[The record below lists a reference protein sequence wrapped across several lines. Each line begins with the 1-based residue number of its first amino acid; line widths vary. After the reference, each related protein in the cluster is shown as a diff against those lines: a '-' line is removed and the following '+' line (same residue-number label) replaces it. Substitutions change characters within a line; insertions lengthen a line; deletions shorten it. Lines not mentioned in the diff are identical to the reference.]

1 MLRICYNYTLTKTEM
16 ENKMRVSDRTTNLLK
31 NYANINQSLEF
42 RAGKVLRTV
51 SPLNTILA
59 SVEIEEDFPQTFPI
73 YELSRFLGTLDL
85 FNNPELDFTDNG
97 VSITDDKHKA
107 TYRYCGSS
115 SMFQTPPEKD
125 ITFPDAEVNF
135 ELSQDQF
142 RKTIN
147 AANTLG
153 LPEVIV
159 EGNGSDI
166 QLVVSD
172 TGNVSSDIFSTKVG
186 TTDKTFRMIFKTE
199 NLNKIMEGTYNVS
212 LSSKRI
218 SHFKREGDSLQYW
231 IALEQN
237 STYEE

>member
-1 MLRICYNYTLTKTEM
+1 MK
-16 ENKMRVSDRTTNLLK
+16 VSERTINLLK
-31 NYANINQSLEF
+31 NYANINQSIEF
-42 RAGKVLRTV
+42 REGNVLKTV

-59 SVEIEEDFPQTFPI
+59 SVEVEEVFSKTFPI

-97 VSITDDKHKA
+97 VSITDDKHEA

-115 SMFQTPPEKD
+115 SMFQTPPDKD
-125 ITFPDAEVNF
+125 ITFPDAEINF
-135 ELSQDQF
+135 DLSQEQF
-142 RKTIN
+142 KKTIN

-153 LPEVIV
+153 LPEVVV
-159 EGNGSDI
+159 EGDGTEI
-166 QLVVSD
+166 RLLVSD
-172 TGNVSSDIFSTKVG
+172 TGNVSSDNFSTKVG
-186 TTDKTFRMIFKTE
+186 STDKTFHMIFKTE
-199 NLNKIMEGTYNVS
+199 NFSTIAEGAYNIS

-237 STYEE
+237 STFEE

>member
-1 MLRICYNYTLTKTEM
+1 MKVSEKTI
-16 ENKMRVSDRTTNLLK
+16 NLLR
-31 NYANINQSLEF
+31 NYANINQSIEF
-42 RAGKVLRTV
+42 REGNVLKTV

-59 SVEIEEDFPQTFPI
+59 SVEVEEQFTRTFPI
-73 YELSRFLGTLDL
+73 YELNRFLGTLAL
-85 FNNPELDFTDNG
+85 FQNPELDFTDNG
-97 VSITDDKHKA
+97 VIISDENHEA

-115 SMFQTPPEKD
+115 SMFQTPPEKN
-125 ITFPDAEVNF
+125 ITFPDAEVSF

-142 RKTIN
+142 KKTIN

-153 LPEVIV
+153 LPEVVV

-172 TGNVSSDIFSTKVG
+172 TGNASSDIFSTKVG
-186 TTDKTFRMIFKTE
+186 TSDKTFRMIFKTE
-199 NLNKIMEGTYNVS
+199 NLNKIMEGTYDVS

-218 SHFKREGDSLQYW
+218 SHFTRKGDSLQYW

-237 STYEE
+237 STFEE

>member
-1 MLRICYNYTLTKTEM
+1 MKVSEKTI
-16 ENKMRVSDRTTNLLK
+16 NLLR
-31 NYANINQSLEF
+31 NYANINQSIEF
-42 RAGKVLRTV
+42 REGKILKTV

-59 SVEIEEDFPQTFPI
+59 SVEIEEEFPRTFPI
-73 YELSRFLGTLDL
+73 YELNRFLGTLAL
-85 FNNPELDFTDNG
+85 FQNPELDFTDNG
-97 VSITDDKHKA
+97 VDISDDNHEA

-115 SMFQTPPEKD
+115 SMFQTPPEKN

-135 ELSQDQF
+135 ELSLEQF
-142 RKTIN
+142 KKTIN

-153 LPEVIV
+153 LPEVVV
-159 EGNGSDI
+159 EGTGSDI

-186 TTDKTFRMIFKTE
+186 IADKIFRMIFKTE
-199 NLNKIMEGTYNVS
+199 NLNKIMEGTYDVR

-218 SHFKREGDSLQYW
+218 SHFKRTTDSLQYW

-237 STYEE
+237 STFEG

>member
-1 MLRICYNYTLTKTEM
+1 M
-16 ENKMRVSDRTTNLLK
+16 ENKMKVSERTTNLLK

-42 RAGKVLRTV
+42 REGNVLKTV

-59 SVEIEEDFPQTFPI
+59 SVEIEEDFPQTFSI
-73 YELSRFLGTLDL
+73 YELGRFLGTLDL
-85 FNNPELDFTDNG
+85 FKNPELDFTDNG
-97 VSITDDKHKA
+97 VSITDDNHEA

-125 ITFPDAEVNF
+125 ITFPDAEINF
-135 ELSQDQF
+135 ELTQELF

-159 EGNGSDI
+159 EGNGTDI

-186 TTDKTFRMIFKTE
+186 ATDKTFRMIFKTE
-199 NLNKIMEGTYNVS
+199 NLNKIMEGTYDVS

>member
-1 MLRICYNYTLTKTEM
+1 MK
-16 ENKMRVSDRTTNLLK
+16 VSERTTNLLK
-31 NYANINQSLEF
+31 NYANINQSIEF
-42 RAGKVLRTV
+42 REGNVLKTV

-59 SVEIEEDFPQTFPI
+59 SVEIEEEFPRTFPI
-73 YELSRFLGTLDL
+73 YELSRFLGTLNL

-97 VSITDDKHKA
+97 VNVTDDKHEA

-125 ITFPDAEVNF
+125 ITFPEPEVEF
-135 ELSQDQF
+135 QLTQELF
-142 RKTIN
+142 KKTIN

-153 LPEVIV
+153 LPEIVV
-159 EGNGSDI
+159 EGDGSEI
-166 QLVVSD
+166 KLLVSD
-172 TGNVSSDIFSTKVG
+172 TGNVSSDNFSTKVG
-186 TTDKTFRMIFKTE
+186 STDKTFHMIFKTE
-199 NLNKIMEGTYNVS
+199 NFSTIAEGAYNVS

-237 STYEE
+237 STFEGE

>member
-1 MLRICYNYTLTKTEM
+1 M
-16 ENKMRVSDRTTNLLK
+16 ENKMKVSERTINLLK
-31 NYANINQSLEF
+31 NYANINQSIEF
-42 RAGKVLRTV
+42 REGNVLKTV

-59 SVEIEEDFPQTFPI
+59 SVEVEEVFSKTFPI

-97 VSITDDKHKA
+97 VSITDDKHEA

-115 SMFQTPPEKD
+115 SMFQTPPDKD
-125 ITFPDAEVNF
+125 ITFPDAEINF
-135 ELSQDQF
+135 DLSQEQF
-142 RKTIN
+142 KKTIN

-153 LPEVIV
+153 LPEVVV
-159 EGNGSDI
+159 EGNGTEI
-166 QLVVSD
+166 RLLVSD
-172 TGNVSSDIFSTKVG
+172 TGNVSSDNFSTKVG
-186 TTDKTFRMIFKTE
+186 STDKTFHMIFKTE
-199 NLNKIMEGTYNVS
+199 NFSTIAEGAYNIS

-237 STYEE
+237 STFEE

>member
-1 MLRICYNYTLTKTEM
+1 MKVSEKTI
-16 ENKMRVSDRTTNLLK
+16 NLLR
-31 NYANINQSLEF
+31 NYANINQSIEF
-42 RAGKVLRTV
+42 REGKILKTV

-59 SVEIEEDFPQTFPI
+59 SVEIEEEFPRTFPI
-73 YELSRFLGTLDL
+73 YELNRFLGTLAL
-85 FNNPELDFTDNG
+85 FQNPELDFTDNG
-97 VSITDDKHKA
+97 VDISDDNHEA

-115 SMFQTPPEKD
+115 SMFQTPPEKN

-135 ELSQDQF
+135 ELSLEQF
-142 RKTIN
+142 KKTIN

-186 TTDKTFRMIFKTE
+186 ITDKTFRMIFKTE
-199 NLNKIMEGTYNVS
+199 NLNKIMEGTYDVR

-218 SHFKREGDSLQYW
+218 SHFKRTTDSLQYW

-237 STYEE
+237 STFEG

>member
-1 MLRICYNYTLTKTEM
+1 M
-16 ENKMRVSDRTTNLLK
+16 ENKMKVSDRTTNLLK

-73 YELSRFLGTLDL
+73 YELGRFLGTLDL

-97 VSITDDKHKA
+97 VSITDDNHEA

-115 SMFQTPPEKD
+115 SMFQTPPKKD
-125 ITFPDAEVNF
+125 ITFPDAEIEF
-135 ELSQDQF
+135 QMTQDVF
-142 RKTIN
+142 KKTIN
-147 AANTLG
+147 AANILG
-153 LPEVIV
+153 LPEVVV
-159 EGNGSDI
+159 EGDGTEI
-166 QLVVSD
+166 RLLVSD
-172 TGNVSSDIFSTKVG
+172 TGNVSSDSFSTGVG
-186 TTDKTFRMIFKTE
+186 PTDKTFRMIFKTE
-199 NLNKIMEGTYNVS
+199 NLNKIMEGAYDVS

-237 STYEE
+237 STFEE

>member
-1 MLRICYNYTLTKTEM
+1 M
-16 ENKMRVSDRTTNLLK
+16 ENKMKVNEKTINVLR
-31 NYANINQSLEF
+31 NYANINQSIEF
-42 RAGKVLRTV
+42 REGNVLKTV

-59 SVEIEEDFPQTFPI
+59 SVETEEEFPRTFPI
-73 YELSRFLGTLDL
+73 YELNRFLGTLDL
-85 FNNPELDFTDNG
+85 FNNPELDFMDNG
-97 VSITDDKHKA
+97 VNITDDNHKA
-107 TYRYCGSS
+107 IYRYCGSS
-115 SMFQTPPEKD
+115 SMFQTPPDKD

-172 TGNVSSDIFSTKVG
+172 TGNTSSDIFSTPVG

-199 NLNKIMEGTYNVS
+199 NLNKIMEGAYDVS

-218 SHFKREGDSLQYW
+218 SHFKREGDTLQYW

-237 STYEE
+237 STFDEG

>member
-1 MLRICYNYTLTKTEM
+1 MTESLLWVEGYRPKTIDEC
-16 ENKMRVSDRTTNLLK
+16 
-31 NYANINQSLEF
+31 
-42 RAGKVLRTV
+42 
-51 SPLNTILA
+51 IL
-59 SVEIEEDFPQTFPI
+59 S
-73 YELSRFLGTLDL
+73 
-85 FNNPELDFTDNG
+85 
-97 VSITDDKHKA
+97 
-107 TYRYCGSS
+107 
-115 SMFQTPPEKD
+115 
-125 ITFPDAEVNF
+125 
-135 ELSQDQF
+135 
-142 RKTIN
+142 KTIN

-172 TGNVSSDIFSTKVG
+172 TGNTSSDIFSTPVG

-199 NLNKIMEGTYNVS
+199 NLNKIMEGAYDVS

-237 STYEE
+237 STFEE